1 MKKEFE
7 AHYSKAPAW
16 IFAVL
21 ILLLLVEIVML
32 AIFWI
37 PNISLIAIVTL
48 SIISV
53 ILAYVFIITILKDGV
68 AVQITD
74 NKLILY
80 KKHLIEIPIK
90 DILKISIHNGDGS
103 FDISI
108 KTPTQKFS
116 MHCFI
121 KEQRKKKDELIVLLK
136 NKGIKVNTFDM
147 GEHL

>member
-7 AHYSKAPAW
+7 AYYSKAYAW
-16 IFAVL
+16 IFA
-21 ILLLLVEIVML
+21 ILMLLSLFGIVMFSV
-32 AIFWI
+32 FWI
-37 PNISLIAIVTL
+37 PNISLRAIVTL

-53 ILAYVFIITILKDGV
+53 VLAYVFVITIQKNGV

-74 NKLILY
+74 NKLCLY
-80 KKHLIEIPIK
+80 KKHLVEIPIE
-90 DILKISIHNGDGS
+90 DILKVLLHDGDGS

-121 KEQRKKKDELIVLLK
+121 KEQRTKKDELITLLK
-136 NKGIKVNTFDM
+136 DKGIKVFTFDM
-147 GEHL
+147 GGGD

>member
-7 AHYSKAPAW
+7 AYYSKAYAW

-21 ILLLLVEIVML
+21 ILLLLFGIVMFS
-32 AIFWI
+32 IFWI
-37 PNISLIAIVTL
+37 SNVSLIAIVTL

-53 ILAYVFIITILKDGV
+53 VLAYVFVLTIRKDGV
-68 AVQITD
+68 AVEITN

-80 KKHLIEIPIK
+80 KKHLIEISIK
-90 DILKISIHNGDGS
+90 DILTISIHDGDGS

-108 KTPTQKFS
+108 KTQTQKFS

-121 KEQRKKKDELIVLLK
+121 KEQRKKKNELIVLLK
-136 NKGIKVNTFDM
+136 NKGIKVDTFDII
-147 GEHL
+147 GGD

>member
-7 AHYSKAPAW
+7 AYYSKAYAW
-16 IFAVL
+16 IFAILVL
-21 ILLLLVEIVML
+21 LSLFGIVMFSV
-32 AIFWI
+32 FWI
-37 PNISLIAIVTL
+37 PNVSLIAIVTL

-53 ILAYVFIITILKDGV
+53 VLAYVFVITIQKDGV

-74 NKLILY
+74 NKLFLY
-80 KKHLIEIPIK
+80 KKHLVEIPIE
-90 DILKISIHNGDGS
+90 DILKVSLHDGDDS

-108 KTPTQKFS
+108 KTSTQKFS

-136 NKGIKVNTFDM
+136 NKGIKVYTFDIN
-147 GEHL
+147 GGD

>member
-7 AHYSKAPAW
+7 AYYSKAYAW

-21 ILLLLVEIVML
+21 LLLFIFAIVMFSV
-32 AIFWI
+32 FWI
-37 PNISLIAIVTL
+37 SNLSLIFIVTL
-48 SIISV
+48 SVVSV
-53 ILAYVFIITILKDGV
+53 ILAYVFVITIRKDGV
-68 AVQITD
+68 AVQITN

-90 DILKISIHNGDGS
+90 NILTISIHDGDGS

-136 NKGIKVNTFDM
+136 NKGIKVDAFVIIGGD
-147 GEHL
+147 

>member
-7 AHYSKAPAW
+7 AYYSKAYAW

-21 ILLLLVEIVML
+21 ILLLLFGIVML
-32 AIFWI
+32 SVFWI
-37 PNISLIAIVTL
+37 SNFSLIAIVTL

-53 ILAYVFIITILKDGV
+53 VLAYVFAITIRKDGV
-68 AVQITD
+68 AVEITD

-80 KKHLIEIPIK
+80 KKHLVEIPIE
-90 DILKISIHNGDGS
+90 DILKISIHDGDGS

-108 KTPTQKFS
+108 KTQTQKLS

-121 KEQRKKKDELIVLLK
+121 KEQRKKKDEFITLLK
-136 NKGIKVNTFDM
+136 DKGVKVVTFDM
-147 GEHL
+147 GGGD

>member
-7 AHYSKAPAW
+7 AYYSKAYAW

-21 ILLLLVEIVML
+21 MLLSLFGILML
-32 AIFWI
+32 SIFWI
-37 PNISLIAIVTL
+37 SNVSLIAIVTL
-48 SIISV
+48 SIILV
-53 ILAYVFIITILKDGV
+53 VLAYVFVITIRKDGV

-90 DILKISIHNGDGS
+90 DILTISIHDGDGS
-103 FDISI
+103 FDVLIQTSS
-108 KTPTQKFS
+108 QKYS

-121 KEQRKKKDELIVLLK
+121 KEQRKKKTELIALLRE
-136 NKGIKVNTFDM
+136 KGERED
-147 GEHL
+147 

>member
-1 MKKEFE
+1 MKKDFE
-7 AHYSKAPAW
+7 AYYSKVYAW

-21 ILLLLVEIVML
+21 LMLLIFAIVMFSV
-32 AIFWI
+32 FWI
-37 PNISLIAIVTL
+37 SNLSLIFITTL

-53 ILAYVFIITILKDGV
+53 VLAYMFVVTIQNDGV
-68 AVQITD
+68 AVQIMD

-80 KKHLIEIPIK
+80 KKRPIKIPIK
-90 DILKISIHNGDGS
+90 DILAISIYDGDGS

-136 NKGIKVNTFDM
+136 NEGIKVDTFDFSA
-147 GEHL
+147 GD

>member
-7 AHYSKAPAW
+7 AYYSKAYAW

-21 ILLLLVEIVML
+21 MLPSLFGIVMFSV
-32 AIFWI
+32 FWI
-37 PNISLIAIVTL
+37 PNVSLIAIVTL

-53 ILAYVFIITILKDGV
+53 VLAYVFAITIRKDGV
-68 AVQITD
+68 AIEITD

-80 KKHLIEIPIK
+80 KKHLIEISIK
-90 DILKISIHNGDGS
+90 DILKISIHDGDGS

-121 KEQRKKKDELIVLLK
+121 KEQRKKKDEFITLLK
-136 NKGIKVNTFDM
+136 GKGIKVVTFDV
-147 GEHL
+147 GGGD

>member
-7 AHYSKAPAW
+7 AYYSKAYAW

-21 ILLLLVEIVML
+21 MLLSLFGIVMFSV
-32 AIFWI
+32 FWI
-37 PNISLIAIVTL
+37 SNVSFIAIVTL
-48 SIISV
+48 SIISLV
-53 ILAYVFIITILKDGV
+53 FVYVFAITIRKDGV
-68 AVQITD
+68 AIEITD

-80 KKHLIEIPIK
+80 KKHPIEISIK
-90 DILKISIHNGDGS
+90 DILKISIHDGDGS

-121 KEQRKKKDELIVLLK
+121 KEQRKKKDEFITLLK
-136 NKGIKVNTFDM
+136 GKGVKVVTFDV
-147 GEHL
+147 GGGD